1 MATATQLY
9 DSNKGAIYPT
19 TLDQFVTTSI
29 GGKSNIKA
37 LLESIVDNLGKL
49 SGADKESV
57 ELKISYALSDINK
70 VDTIISNA
78 ANSSTDLTWGNY
90 VEPTASKPYL
100 WMRIQLLIG
109 GIVND
114 KNTKYAIVAT
124 YQKEYQQ
131 TWYVQLSESQ
141 TPVLDKP
148 KKYEGSTEVD
158 NEEEYQKDDFNPS
171 TVNGNSA
178 WTKNFQGISN
188 ANPKLYQATRY
199 RNAAGE
205 WGDFFIGMLGRWT
218 PERFETLY
226 YAKTPLTNAPTY
238 YRNKRELPDN
248 YSTLGNMYTNYAGDV
263 SDTPISNT
271 RYQVYAVKGFLVNGA
286 PEIDKDGYYW
296 SEPIHIGTVFTT

>member
-9 DSNKGAIYPT
+9 NSNKGAIYPT

-37 LLESIVDNLGKL
+37 LLESLVDDLGKL

-57 ELKISYALSDINK
+57 KLKISYAPSDINN

-100 WMRIQLLIG
+100 WMRIQLLTG
-109 GIVND
+109 DTVT
-114 KNTKYAIVAT
+114 NTNYAIAAT

-131 TWYVQLSESQ
+131 TWYVQLGESQ
-141 TPVLDKP
+141 TPVLAKP
-148 KKYEGSTEVD
+148 KKAEGSIWVD

-171 TVNGNSA
+171 TVTGNSA
-178 WTKNFQGISN
+178 WTKNFQGIST

-199 RNAAGE
+199 RNADGK
-205 WGDFFIGMLGRWT
+205 WGDFFYGMLGRWT

-226 YAKTPLTNAPTY
+226 YAKTLLTNAPTY
-238 YRNKRELPDN
+238 NRNQVQLPDN
-248 YSTLGNMYTNYAGDV
+248 YSTLGNMYTNYAGEV

-286 PEIDKDGYYW
+286 PQMDKDGYYW